1 MHFFRPVKCL
11 KCGQICIFSH
21 FIKWRSDWVELL
33 WGRQY
38 PPAAWLHAISLL
50 HPSFINMSS
59 PSSSPSLSS
68 SASLQPAPQYP
79 LPLTQSFLYETYRPG
94 ALHLTPC
101 TVDQYFELPFGN
113 DDKYELV
120 NGLLWWKGMVTHTH
134 DEARDRNA
142 AEINRR
148 FLDRSYVV
156 VVERS
161 LHVASSSQHASNR
174 SNSTSTSLASDSD
187 CCTIRRP
194 DIAVFEPVRTPNRG
208 DLSPRS
214 QKITFPRNHPPL
226 LVMELTSPSSRNV
239 DLHSKW
245 NEYEKAG
252 VPCYVIVD
260 RAAKKDPSV
269 IVGIL
274 ANGTYSKSVFRG
286 DDVVTGSLFDELR
299 FSAQYLLDPPR
310 SLEEIR
316 QSPVKKLKTT
326 IARQA
331 RENARKANTIDR
343 QAQRIAELERQMDSQ
358 TKREARTSSGSS
370 ANSNSPSK
378 PPKQKRLKMK
388 KNWSLAH
395 EAGRRWG

>member
-1 MHFFRPVKCL
+1 
-11 KCGQICIFSH
+11 
-21 FIKWRSDWVELL
+21 
-33 WGRQY
+33 
-38 PPAAWLHAISLL
+38 
-50 HPSFINMSS
+50 MSS

-68 SASLQPAPQYP
+68 PASLHHAPQYP
-79 LPLTQSFLYETYRPG
+79 LPLTQSFLYETYHPG

-148 FLDRSYVV
+148 FVDRGYEI

-161 LHVASSSQHASNR
+161 LHVGAPSEHASNR
-174 SNSTSTSLASDSD
+174 SNSTSTSASGSD
-187 CCTIRRP
+187 YCTIRRP
-194 DIAVFEPVRTPNRG
+194 DIAVFEPGRAPNRG

-214 QKITFPRNHPPL
+214 KKITFPRNYPPL
-226 LVMELTSPSSRNV
+226 LAVELTSPSTRNV

-245 NEYEKAG
+245 DEYEEAG
-252 VPCYVIVD
+252 VLCYAIID
-260 RAAKKDPSV
+260 RAAKKDSSV

-274 ANGTYSKSVFRG
+274 TNGKYTKSVFRG
-286 DDVVTGSLFDELR
+286 DDVVRGSLFDQLG

-310 SLEEIR
+310 SITEIR
-316 QSPVKKLKTT
+316 NSPIKKWKTTNARQAST

-331 RENARKANTIDR
+331 NENARQASTIDLLNKEKARQASTIDR
-343 QAQRIAELERQMDSQ
+343 QANENARQARRIAELERQRDSK
-358 TKREARTSSGSS
+358 TKREARRSSGSS

-378 PPKQKRLKMK
+378 PPKHKRPKMGK
-388 KNWSLAH
+388 K
-395 EAGRRWG
+395 